1 MKQLVGMIVAAA
13 LLVLG
18 MTAPVYADTNNF
30 QITNFEADYYLDRD
44 ADNRSTLKTVEKI
57 TAAFPQA
64 DQNHGIERALP
75 TTYDG
80 HSTSLQVVSVTDEQ
94 GNKRPY
100 TTYESNGNEVLRI
113 GDKTAFAHGLNTYVI
128 TYTQRDVTKNFA
140 GKDEF
145 YWDVNGTEWQ
155 QPFDKVSAQIHLSES
170 LASALTGDTA
180 CYRGVAGAS
189 ERCTLSSSGSVL
201 STQVSSLGTGENVTF
216 AIGFKSGTFAEY
228 QPSVTEKLMQLWF
241 LSLIVTSAV
250 GFGVMIWL
258 AVRYAGWSNR
268 KKDLGTVVPEYL
280 PPKNINLLIAEQIG
294 EGARAVLTAQ
304 IIDLAVR
311 HYLRL
316 YQTREKSTFK
326 SPEYEL
332 EIIKPI
338 DDLQV
343 EEKEFIETLFGE
355 NNIAVGSRFEMKK
368 LRSDYK
374 LAGKLSKN
382 TAQITKRIKGEYALR
397 GKDETKSGWFKRA
410 AIILLIAGIL
420 TLSPVVLVAA
430 IVAAICTVTL
440 RPLTDAGL
448 AVRRYLAG
456 LKLYI
461 SVAEKE
467 RLAMLQ
473 SPEGA
478 EKTQMTA
485 AEPRQLVKLYERVL
499 PYAVLFGQ
507 EKEWNKQLGEYY
519 QQSSTDPDWYSGHAA
534 FNAAMFAS
542 AMNDF
547 STTTNSYA
555 ASTSSSSSGSSG
567 GGTSGGGGGGG
578 GGGGW

>member
-1 MKQLVGMIVAAA
+1 MIVAAV

-80 HSTSLQVVSVTDEQ
+80 HSTSLQVVSVTDEH

-113 GDKTAFAHGLNTYVI
+113 GDKTAFVHGLNTYVI

-155 QPFDKVSAQIHLSES
+155 QPFDKVSAQIHLSQS

-180 CYRGVAGAS
+180 CYKGVAGAS

-228 QPSVTEKLMQLWF
+228 QPSLMEQLMQLWF
-241 LSLIVTSAV
+241 ISLIVTSVV
-250 GFGVMIWL
+250 GFCVMIWL
-258 AVRYAGWSNR
+258 AVRYASWSNR
-268 KKDLGTVVPEYL
+268 KKDLGTVIPEYL

-304 IIDLAVR
+304 VIDLAVR

-326 SPEYEL
+326 SAEYEL
-332 EIIKPI
+332 EIVKPI

-374 LAGKLSKN
+374 LAEKLSKN

-420 TLSPVVLVAA
+420 TLSPVVLMAA
-430 IVAAICTVTL
+430 IVAAICAATL

-448 AVRRYLAG
+448 ALRRYLAG

-519 QQSSTDPDWYSGHAA
+519 QQSGTDPDWYNGHAA

-567 GGTSGGGGGGG
+567 GGSSGGGGGGG